1 MWIIIA
7 LVFHLLSV
15 VGHMDLSMYRK
26 SYQHGDTF
34 QIWKVFINTQFM
46 CELVFTPFS
55 IMSEILA
62 SQNIDVGKNH

>member
-1 MWIIIA
+1 MDKYRAI
-7 LVFHLLSV
+7 FYLLNV
-15 VGHMDLSMYRK
+15 VGHMDLSMYTK

-34 QIWKVFINTQFM
+34 QLWKVLINTKFM